1 MVFILITD
9 TFELFFAV
17 VNPSFQNQ
25 KGKFFYNGL
34 CERSWIIV
42 NLLSTRHKRI
52 QWEATKRSQKI
63 HIIEA
68 IFSLSPGFYDK
79 SGKPDKNKESE
90 RQRIKLGGLEC
101 LNPLINIFLILIT
114 FLLDI
119 VLTLRGEILSWS
131 LLRVKELK
139 RNLLPSTNQP
149 EHLPVTNTI
158 THWFIFR
165 KFLLWRFYHLNGIIH
180 T

>member
-1 MVFILITD
+1 M
-9 TFELFFAV
+9 
-17 VNPSFQNQ
+17 
-25 KGKFFYNGL
+25 
-34 CERSWIIV
+34 
-42 NLLSTRHKRI
+42 
-52 QWEATKRSQKI
+52 
-63 HIIEA
+63 
-68 IFSLSPGFYDK
+68 SPGFYDK

-101 LNPLINIFLILIT
+101 LNPLINIFLILVT

-158 THWFIFR
+158 TH
-165 KFLLWRFYHLNGIIH
+165 
-180 T
+180 